1 MDYTDASTALIMA
14 VPEATPGYDRLKD
27 LYGDEEPGP
36 TVVYEGCLKPLLISI
51 AIDGSEADLQRV
63 FGFLESLSN
72 DENWKVREL
81 VRFSVYDLCRNS
93 SALKKAIPFIGP
105 ETKKICD
112 LVMREFV

>member
-1 MDYTDASTALIMA
+1 MPPADVWKSEPL
-14 VPEATPGYDRLKD
+14 PEEAGGQRHEGKRDEV
-27 LYGDEEPGP
+27 YGDEEPGP

-93 SALKKAIPFIGP
+93 SALKKAIPFYWS
-105 ETKKICD
+105 
-112 LVMREFV
+112 